1 MEIKIYFGIKN
12 LKKKSKGE
20 KIKRRKLASSEL
32 PPKLCK
38 NPKFGVEKKKG
49 KKKEKKLKIAKSKKK
64 RKEIC

>member
-1 MEIKIYFGIKN
+1 MSMEIKIYFGIKN

-49 KKKEKKLKIAKSKKK
+49 KKKREKVENCKI
-64 RKEIC
+64 